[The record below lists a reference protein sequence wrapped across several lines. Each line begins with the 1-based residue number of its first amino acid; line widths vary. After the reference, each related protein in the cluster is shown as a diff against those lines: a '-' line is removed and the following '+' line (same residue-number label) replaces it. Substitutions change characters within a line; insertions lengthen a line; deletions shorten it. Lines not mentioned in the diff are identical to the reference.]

1 MPASS
6 RRLYGLRFWEVTVDS
21 VRHSLAPKMGEPWKR
36 RLQQLSVTEKHVP
49 LRNQLQR
56 SISVP
61 APVHKLHLSTGA
73 IAINLGAFFGSWAV
87 ACELTTPSRGN
98 FCGSLWLR
106 MLASS
111 YAQFISS
118 APASLTHSL
127 NPRLWQT
134 QRLDAQRGALF
145 RRLHERELGK
155 RRHRELAIRRP
166 VDRREVKKSL
176 LCGE

>member
-1 MPASS
+1 
-6 RRLYGLRFWEVTVDS
+6 
-21 VRHSLAPKMGEPWKR
+21 MGEPWKR

-111 YAQFISS
+111 YAQFTSS
-118 APASLTHSL
+118 APSFV
-127 NPRLWQT
+127 
-134 QRLDAQRGALF
+134 DA
-145 RRLHERELGK
+145 
-155 RRHRELAIRRP
+155 LAEFTFMADAAARRP
-166 VDRREVKKSL
+166 ARRAFSVACMNENWENGAIASSRSVGCL
-176 LCGE
+176 LIGGRIGDGLCLGCPLGA